1 MESGERGTEAEMHSH
16 SAAGRMPDGPEE
28 LSLEATR
35 QLLHELRVH
44 QIELE
49 MQNEELRRAQVAL
62 DASRA
67 RYFDLYELAPVGY
80 VTLSESGLVS
90 QANLTAAAL
99 LGVTRGD
106 LVRQP
111 LSRFIH
117 EEDGDDFYLLRKQL
131 FATGQPQSGDLRMAK
146 ADGTF
151 FWAHLDAIVAP
162 DEGVP
167 LIRIVISDITN
178 RKHAEEALCQSET
191 LHRSI
196 VQTAEEGIWKINAA
210 SLTDYV
216 NPKIAEMMG
225 YTAEEMLGC
234 PIDDFLDEEG
244 RSLLPDHLAR
254 RKRGIAEQF
263 EFKYLR
269 KDGSD
274 LWAFVS
280 TNPIT
285 NARGEYTGA
294 LAMVTDITERR
305 KVEAALRES
314 ADRFRRAIESTR
326 EGVWEWNILTNEEFF
341 SPRWCEILGY
351 PADDPELP
359 HTYGAWVERIHPDDV
374 AQVRRALSDHLE
386 KGIPYDVEYRHRH
399 RSGEYRWQSSRG
411 TTLRDVSGNP
421 TMMTGCIADI
431 TGRKQAEAALRETE
445 ELYRLLAENT
455 EDIVGLNDTEGNR
468 LYISPSYFRKT
479 GWAPEDLARPQ
490 WRFIIHHDDIQ
501 VVDIARAKNLAGE
514 STRIEHRTRCK
525 DGSWLWCDTR
535 CKPLFGA
542 DGEVWRLLVWSHDIT
557 ERKAAEEALLESE
570 EKFRTLYETAS
581 DAIFLVEGNCFVDC
595 NTSTLGIFGCQSRDQ
610 IVGHSPSEFSPLLQP
625 NGRESTD
632 FSIEKI
638 TAAMTGEPQF
648 FEWVHSRLDGTL
660 FPAEVSLNAFE
671 VGGHVLLQA
680 IVRDISGRKKAES
693 DLRESEEQ
701 FRAIFEQAAVGV
713 AVIDSNT
720 GRFLKVNQRACEIA
734 RLTQEEMLAETFMD
748 LTHPDDLQA
757 DLDNMAKLK
766 AGEIGTFTMEKRYLH
781 ADGSITWFSLTVSP
795 MWQPGETPSRHIAVV
810 QDITMQKASE
820 EALRSASQK
829 LRLHFEQTPLAVI
842 EWDLDFRVKQ
852 WNPAALT
859 IFGYSDE
866 EAFGQHSSFL
876 IPAAWHPRV
885 DEVWQALLKRSGG
898 ERSTNENV
906 CKDGRTILCEWYN
919 TPLID
924 EQGICTGVASLVLD
938 ITERQRAEAEL
949 RASNEVL
956 ERRVAERTA
965 KLRALA
971 VELIQVEERERL
983 RIADTLHEGLLQ
995 MLAVGSLQ
1003 LGAVKDDLA
1012 RGIVPAGVADLQHC
1026 LDESIKVGRTLT
1038 HELYPPALQALGLGA
1053 ALIWLG
1059 QWYHDKYGMSVEVNV
1074 ASETEV
1080 EEMELR
1086 IMLFRAV
1093 NELLVNVRKHGKVQY
1108 ARVSLSRSSR
1118 GSIRLVVSDT
1128 GTGFDPIAVRA
1139 REGSTGGFGLFS
1151 LRERV
1156 EALGGS
1162 VRVRSAP
1169 GSGCRI
1175 TLTIP
1180 TGKRRA
1186 PGRQLTSK
1194 TKLI

>member
-1 MESGERGTEAEMHSH
+1 MDTGERETEAEMHSD

-49 MQNEELRRAQVAL
+49 KQNEELRRAQVAL

-111 LSRFIH
+111 FSRFIH

-151 FWAHLDAIVAP
+151 FWACLDAIVAP

-178 RKHAEEALCQSET
+178 RKHAEEALRQSET

-254 RKRGIAEQF
+254 RRRGIAEQF

-294 LAMVTDITERR
+294 LAMVTDITERKRTEVALKVSAEFRNSLIRSMQDGFSLLDATGIHLDANPALCRMTGFSQEELVGISPPFPYWPPEEYENIGAAFTETLNGNYRDFELVFLR
-305 KVEAALRES
+305 K
-314 ADRFRRAIESTR
+314 
-326 EGVWEWNILTNEEFF
+326 
-341 SPRWCEILGY
+341 
-351 PADDPELP
+351 
-359 HTYGAWVERIHPDDV
+359 
-374 AQVRRALSDHLE
+374 
-386 KGIPYDVEYRHRH
+386 
-399 RSGEYRWQSSRG
+399 SGERFPVI
-411 TTLRDVSGNP
+411 VSPSAIMNGEGETINY
-421 TMMTGCIADI
+421 IATVKDI
-431 TGRKQAEAALRETE
+431 TERRKAEATLRETE
-445 ELYRLLAENT
+445 ELYRLLADNT
-455 EDIVGLNDTEGNR
+455 EDIVGLNDTGGNR

-648 FEWVHSRLDGTL
+648 FEWVHTRLDGTL

-938 ITERQRAEAEL
+938 ITERQRAEVEL

-1128 GTGFDPIAVRA
+1128 GTGFDPIEVRA

-1186 PGRQLTSK
+1186 PGRQLISK